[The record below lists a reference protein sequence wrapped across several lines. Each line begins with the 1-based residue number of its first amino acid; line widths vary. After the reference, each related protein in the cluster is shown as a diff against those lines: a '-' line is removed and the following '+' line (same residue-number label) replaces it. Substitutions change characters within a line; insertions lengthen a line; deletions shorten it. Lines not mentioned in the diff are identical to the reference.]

1 MRLKQ
6 ILRMVTDLLMT
17 ILMAA
22 LMAYVLTGQLLHEW
36 LGVAVFFLFVL
47 HHILNLKWLRSLWK
61 GRYTAS
67 RVLQTVLVFLLLA
80 SMLTEI
86 ISGIAMSRHALPFL
100 DLPIQTST
108 ARRIH
113 LACGYWSFLLAALHL
128 GFHWSVFLGLG
139 RKLRHGKHFGTVG
152 KIVLR
157 TIAAGA
163 AVCGFL
169 CFVLQ
174 GIPSYLFLRVEFAF
188 LDYGKPA
195 LFTVAELLLIMA
207 LWVLVGYLLQQLTLW
222 LNKRNHSK
230 TEWRKSI

>member
-1 MRLKQ
+1 M
-6 ILRMVTDLLMT
+6 ITDLLMT
-17 ILMAA
+17 AVMAA
-22 LMAYVLTGQLLHEW
+22 LMAYALTGQLLHEW
-36 LGVAVFFLFVL
+36 LGVAVFLLFVL
-47 HHILNLKWLRSLWK
+47 HHILNLKWFRGLRK
-61 GRYTAS
+61 RRYTAP

-80 SMLTEI
+80 SMLAQI
-86 ISGIAMSRHALPFL
+86 LSGIAMSRHALPLL
-100 DLPIQTST
+100 DLPIPIST

-128 GFHWSVFLGLG
+128 GFHWKVFLGLG
-139 RKLRHGKHFGTVG
+139 RKRGKHFGLVG

-163 AVCGFL
+163 AVCGFRY
-169 CFVLQ
+169 FVLQ

-195 LFTVAELLLIMA
+195 LFTVAELLLMMA

-230 TEWRKSI
+230 PERRETI